1 MGADKSAPI
10 ISSRLDY
17 FTGGFSMRAL
27 SILIQTIIGGIGIG
41 SLYALVALGTSM
53 IYRSMGLINFANG
66 SIYMVG
72 TYFGMIWYTGM
83 ISGLQ
88 LPYWLSFILGVLLC
102 AGLGLILER
111 IVRRLA
117 DVDLRNML
125 IGMIGLGFIL
135 DNIMII
141 IFGAEG
147 FAVKAPLPTKP
158 IIIAGIRI
166 MPQNILLIT
175 VAAVVIS
182 LQVFLTKSK
191 MGKAMRASAMD
202 RDIARTMG
210 IHVNLTNA
218 ITFAIG
224 FGLSAAAGILAAPIV
239 YVNPAM
245 GSAVGTKAFAGAV
258 LGGLGNIPGAILG
271 GVSFGVIEALS
282 SGYLSSQYTKGISFI
297 VVLVVLMFMPSGILG
312 EKQVDKV

>member
-1 MGADKSAPI
+1 
-10 ISSRLDY
+10 
-17 FTGGFSMRAL
+17 MREL
-27 SILIQTIIGGIGIG
+27 SVLVQTIIGGIGIG

-72 TYFGMIWYTGM
+72 TYLGMIWYRGM
-83 ISGLQ
+83 VMGLQ
-88 LPYWLSFILGVLLC
+88 LPYWASFIIGVLLC
-102 AGLGLILER
+102 AGFGMIMER
-111 IVRRLA
+111 VFRKLA

-125 IGMIGLGFIL
+125 LGTIGLGFVL
-135 DNIMII
+135 DNLMII

-147 FAVKAPLPTKP
+147 FAVKSPVSSQP
-158 IIIAGIRI
+158 IIISGIRI
-166 MPQNILLIT
+166 LPQNILLVT
-175 VAAVVIS
+175 VAAILVIS
-182 LQVFLTKSK
+182 LQIFLTKSK
-191 MGKAMRASAMD
+191 TGKAMRASAQD

-210 IHVNLTNA
+210 IHVNQSNA

-271 GVSFGVIEALS
+271 GVSFGIIEALS

-297 VVLVVLMFMPSGILG
+297 IVLIVLMFMPSGILG